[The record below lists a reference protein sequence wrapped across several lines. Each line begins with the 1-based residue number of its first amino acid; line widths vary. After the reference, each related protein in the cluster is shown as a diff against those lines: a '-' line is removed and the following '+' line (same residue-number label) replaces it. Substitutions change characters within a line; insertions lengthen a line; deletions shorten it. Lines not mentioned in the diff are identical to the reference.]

1 MVAFTKLGLTGF
13 KSFVDPTELEI
24 EPGLTGVVGPN
35 GCGKSNLVEAL
46 RWVMGET
53 SAKQM
58 RGGEMEQVIFGGTRD
73 RPARNIA
80 EVRLHLDNADR
91 DAPTVF
97 NTEDD
102 LEISRRIERDKG
114 SDYRVNGKD
123 VRAKDVQLLF
133 ADMASG
139 ARSTA
144 LVSQG
149 RIGEIINAKPQ
160 ARRHLLEEAAAIT
173 GLHTRRHE
181 AELRLKGAETNL
193 ERLDDV
199 IQALDVQLDGL
210 KKQARQATRYR
221 NLSDNIRAAD
231 ALVLLLKWRAAEARQ
246 GQAKE
251 ALTAFEQVFAEA
263 TRVLAAATGAHEQS
277 SEALPPLR
285 EADARTSAALQRLI
299 NEDERLEAE
308 AQRVASDIEDH
319 EIRLEQI
326 FDDIAREKERQTD
339 AISATDQ
346 LSAEQ
351 ARLNSESADVES
363 ATSQAK
369 ADLDQATQSVRD
381 AQAKT
386 DEVAAQLASLRAQRQ
401 SLERQLSDLRGRL
414 SRLQDRKDQVTSDL
428 EALAPS
434 DHARAQ
440 LEQAREAVSQ
450 AEQAS
455 EAARQSLL
463 SKEAATSNL
472 QDELATA
479 VAKVREQEAAHTR
492 LQAEL
497 DALQDLLR
505 SSEQETAP
513 VLDEITV
520 TPGFEAALGAAL
532 GEDLD
537 AGLDTAASRHWRG
550 GPSAPGPALP
560 PGTKPLS
567 EVVQAPA
574 ALQRR
579 LSQIAIIEDETAA
592 QSHAGALQQGQR
604 LVSKAGSLWRWDGY
618 VVRAGQE
625 TAEAAK
631 LKQRNRA
638 AELSA
643 QMPESERGLTQAQS
657 AAEAL
662 NQQVAN
668 ARSAE
673 QEARQGV
680 KQADDALQAARAQ
693 EAQAQRETEA
703 QDSRR
708 TALKDA
714 LDQLTGETEELGGE
728 EATTATALAN
738 VPADSDLDTELETAR
753 ATLSGAR
760 EAELSARS
768 AFDGLAQQ
776 ARARAQRLNEITRE
790 LQSWQ
795 DRRAAGERQLDGLL
809 ERQTT
814 IEAALTDLKTKPDE
828 LNSARASL
836 GEQKEKAEADRKSTS
851 DALAEGEAK
860 FAHASATLRDAEQ
873 THASAR
879 EERVRKESAVEQAD
893 QGITTL
899 RQTIGERLEC
909 GPDALAEIAKLK
921 EGAEPPALEDAER
934 RFERLQ
940 RERENMGAINLRAE
954 QEAEELMTQID
965 GLNTEREDLLGAI
978 DRLREGIAELNREGR
993 QRLMA
998 SFREVDEHFR
1008 ELFTHLF
1015 GGGRAHLSLTNTED
1029 PLQAG
1034 LEIMASPPGKRLQSL
1049 SLLSGGEQALTAV
1062 ALLFAVF
1069 LTNPAPICVLDEVDA
1084 PLDDSNV
1091 DRFCNLLN
1099 RLTDMTSTRFLIV
1112 THHRMTMARMDRLY
1126 GVTMAERGVS
1136 QLVSVDLK
1144 TAEEL
1149 RDSA

>member
-80 EVRLHLDNADR
+80 EVRLHLDNAER

-97 NTEDD
+97 NTEDE
-102 LEISRRIERDKG
+102 LEISRRIERDRG

-149 RIGEIINAKPQ
+149 RIGEIINSKPQ

-231 ALVLLLKWRAAEARQ
+231 ALVLLLKWRAAETRHN
-246 GQAKE
+246 QAKE
-251 ALTAFEQVFAEA
+251 ALSAFEQVFAEA
-263 TRVLAAATGAHEQS
+263 TRVLAAATAAHEQT
-277 SEALPPLR
+277 SESLPPLR
-285 EADARTSAALQRLI
+285 DADARTSAALQRLV
-299 NEDERLEAE
+299 NEDERLEDE

-319 EIRLEQI
+319 DIRLEQI
-326 FDDIAREKERQTD
+326 FDDIGREKERQAD
-339 AISATDQ
+339 AVSATDQ

-351 ARLNSESADVES
+351 ARLNAEAADVEES
-363 ATSQAK
+363 A
-369 ADLDQATQSVRD
+369 

-386 DEVAAQLASLRAQRQ
+386 DLERATASVRDSQGKTDSLASQLASLRAQRQ
-401 SLERQLSDLRGRL
+401 SLDRQLSDIRGRL
-414 SRLQDRKDQVTSDL
+414 ERLAQRSTQVKADL
-428 EALAPS
+428 DALAPS
-434 DHARAQ
+434 EHAQRQLSEARA
-440 LEQAREAVSQ
+440 AVTQ
-450 AEQAS
+450 AEEAS
-455 EAARQSLL
+455 ESARQSLIG
-463 SKEAATSNL
+463 KETATANL
-472 QDELATA
+472 QEDLTDA
-479 VAKVREQEAAHTR
+479 VAQVRDAEANHTR
-492 LQAEL
+492 ITAELQAL
-497 DALQDLLR
+497 AALLR
-505 SSEQETAP
+505 DTAQDTAP
-513 VLDEITV
+513 VLDEISV
-520 TPGFEAALGAAL
+520 TPGYEAALAAAL
-532 GEDLD
+532 GEDLE
-537 AGLDTAASRHWRG
+537 AGLDPAAARHWRTMG
-550 GPSAPGPALP
+550 ADSSLPLPA
-560 PGTKPLS
+560 GTRSLA
-567 EVVQAPA
+567 ELVAAPA
-574 ALQRR
+574 ALQKR
-579 LSQIAIIEDETAA
+579 LSQIAVVDEDADAETAA
-592 QSHAGALQQGQR
+592 ATLQQGQR
-604 LVSKAGSLWRWDGY
+604 LVSKAGSLWRWDGF
-618 VVRAGQE
+618 VARAGQE

-638 AELSA
+638 AELEA
-643 QMPESERGLTQAQS
+643 ELPESERLLSAAQS
-657 AAEAL
+657 KAEEL
-662 NQQVAN
+662 NQSV
-668 ARSAE
+668 SA
-673 QEARQGV
+673 ARQAELDARQQV
-680 KQADDALQAARAQ
+680 KQADDDLQMARSR
-693 EAQAQRETEA
+693 EAQAQREVEA

-708 TALKDA
+708 SALKDSLA
-714 LDQLTGETEELGGE
+714 QLSGETEELQAE
-728 EATTATALAN
+728 ETTAADALAA
-738 VPADSDLDTELETAR
+738 VPTDSELEQDLDQAR
-753 ATLSGAR
+753 AALSAAR
-760 EAELSARS
+760 EAELTARS

-776 ARARAQRLNEITRE
+776 ARARSQRLGEIERE

-795 DRRAAGERQLDGLL
+795 DRRAAGERQLDGLF

-814 IEAALTDLKTKPDE
+814 IESALADLKSKPEE
-828 LNSARASL
+828 LDQARAAL
-836 GEQKEKAEADRKSTS
+836 GEQKEKAEAERKSTS

-893 QGITTL
+893 QAIVAL
-899 RQTIGERLEC
+899 RQTIGEHLDC
-909 GPDALAEIAKLK
+909 NPDSLPEIAKLK

-934 RFERLQ
+934 RLERLQ

-978 DRLREGIAELNREGR
+978 ERLREGIAELNREGR